1 MSSIISLRCCPS
13 FLSASPLLHVSVPTN
28 SSLPQFCPHKN
39 VSWAKIAPYRILQLA
54 SAGPSSPVRWI
65 LSDDL
70 SHNHNWSHSSCRGRS
85 ITTAPLLDFAQ
96 RHVSK
101 GLNHLTE
108 EVIVKGEGPWVTMHN
123 GRRLLDFTSGI
134 GVTNLGASRDLLS
147 NHSRETDSQGKPG
160 HCHPKVSKA
169 AAEQCL
175 NLVHGQVSSFPSLHH
190 SSPSE
195 RRLVQH
201 RIP

>member
-1 MSSIISLRCCPS
+1 MSLGQKLLRT
-13 FLSASPLLHVSVPTN
+13 ASSNSHTLVPRA
-28 SSLPQFCPHKN
+28 LY
-39 VSWAKIAPYRILQLA
+39 V
-54 SAGPSSPVRWI
+54 GSSPMICLTTVLTPR
-65 LSDDL
+65 
-70 SHNHNWSHSSCRGRS
+70 CRGRS

-108 EVIVKGEGPWVTMHN
+108 EVIVKGEGPWVTMHG

-134 GVTNLGASRDLLS
+134 GVTNLGASRGLFS

-169 AAEQCL
+169 AADQCL
-175 NLVHGQVSSFPSLHH
+175 NLVHGQVRSFPSLHH

-195 RRLVQH
+195 QCLV
-201 RIP
+201 